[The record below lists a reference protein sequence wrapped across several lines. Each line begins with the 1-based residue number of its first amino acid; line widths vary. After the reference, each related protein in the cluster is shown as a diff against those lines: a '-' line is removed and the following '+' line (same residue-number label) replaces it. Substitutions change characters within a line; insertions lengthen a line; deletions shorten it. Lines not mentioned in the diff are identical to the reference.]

1 MSDLS
6 YAEVS
11 ARLQQRWPEHKIEP
25 TLDRIQ
31 RLVELLGDPQK
42 AYPVVHLTGT
52 NGKTSTARMIDT
64 LLREAGL
71 RTGRF
76 TSPHLESVRERIT
89 LDGEPISE
97 QLFVDAYAE
106 IAPYL
111 DVVDAEQEHPLSFFE
126 VMTAMAFAVFA
137 DAPVDVAVIEVGLGG
152 TWDSTNVAD
161 GTVSVI
167 TPVAVDHAHILGA
180 DPVTIAR
187 DKAGIIKP
195 GGTTVMSQQSLDVFE
210 VLLAKAAE
218 VGSQVARE
226 GIEFGVTG
234 RSVAVGGQLIDIK
247 GLGGEY
253 DEIYVPLH
261 GEYQAHNAATAVAA
275 VEALLGAGPQ
285 AEGRVSTEL
294 LQAGFAQVTS
304 PGRMEVVRTSP
315 TIIVDAAHNPH
326 GAEAT
331 AATVSE
337 AFAFQPLIGVLGCM
351 KDKDVYGVLEAFEPI
366 METVVCT
373 RNSFVERSMPAE
385 ELGELAMEIFGED
398 RVLVRP
404 HLIDA
409 IDDAIRLAEENA
421 IAMGTGGVLITGSV
435 ITAGEARTL
444 LVRKPKGRAMRSLAS
459 IVLGFEA
466 LLLALVTPV
475 MISVADV
482 RPGVAVPVCIGLAVL
497 AIIAAGLLRFQLG
510 YILGSVVQVGAV
522 GLGFVVPVMFVLG
535 LAFAGFWVAA
545 IVLGRRIEEAKK
557 AQEAQSG

>member
-6 YAEVS
+6 YADVS
-11 ARLQQRWPEHKIEP
+11 ALLQARWPEHKIEP
-25 TLDRIQ
+25 SLDRIR

-97 QLFVDAYAE
+97 ERFAEAYAE

-111 DVVDAEQEHPLSFFE
+111 DVVDAEQEHPLTFFE
-126 VMTAMAFAVFA
+126 VMTGMAYAVFA

-152 TWDSTNVAD
+152 SWDSTNVAD

-167 TPVAVDHAHILGA
+167 TPIAVDHAHILGA
-180 DPVTIAR
+180 DPVTIAGE
-187 DKAGIIKP
+187 KAGIIKT
-195 GGTTVMSQQSLDVFE
+195 GGTTVMAQQSLEVFE
-210 VLLAKAAE
+210 VLLRRAAE

-226 GIEFGVTG
+226 GIEFGVVSRTL
-234 RSVAVGGQLIDIK
+234 AVGGQVVSIK

-253 DEIYVPLH
+253 DELYLPLH

-275 VEALLGAGPQ
+275 VEALLGASP
-285 AEGRVSTEL
+285 ESDGRVTTEL
-294 LQAGFAQVTS
+294 LQAGFANVTS
-304 PGRMEVVRTSP
+304 PGRMEVVRQSP
-315 TIIVDAAHNPH
+315 TVIVDAAHNPH

-337 AFAFQPLIGVLGCM
+337 AFQFEPLIGVLGCM
-351 KDKDVYGVLEAFEPI
+351 KDKDVYGVLEAYEPI

-385 ELGELAMEIFGED
+385 ELGELAAEVFGEE

-421 IAMGTGGVLITGSV
+421 VALGSGGVLITGSV

-444 LVRKPKGRAMRSLAS
+444 LVRKPKG
-459 IVLGFEA
+459 EQ
-466 LLLALVTPV
+466 P
-475 MISVADV
+475 
-482 RPGVAVPVCIGLAVL
+482 
-497 AIIAAGLLRFQLG
+497 
-510 YILGSVVQVGAV
+510 
-522 GLGFVVPVMFVLG
+522 
-535 LAFAGFWVAA
+535 
-545 IVLGRRIEEAKK
+545 
-557 AQEAQSG
+557 